1 MHMNF
6 SAVEGHV
13 RGLLGP
19 TTDMNLS
26 RTWLKSLSV
35 LPVLACLMW
44 GLYSGV
50 THESPT
56 VVTFNAEAITRQF
69 VMQLSQY
76 KLSDE
81 NLRKKTEAFKKA
93 QLDALN
99 EYAAK
104 HHALVM
110 QRNHVIAGA
119 QDVTPEIEKLIAIHM
134 RTAS

>member
-6 SAVEGHV
+6 SSVEGHV

-26 RTWLKSLSV
+26 RTWLGSLSV
-35 LPVLACLMW
+35 LPMLACLAW

-56 VVTFNAEAITRQF
+56 VVTFNADVITRQF

-93 QLDALN
+93 QSDALN
-99 EYAAK
+99 EYASK

-110 QRNHVIAGA
+110 QRQHVIAGA
-119 QDVTPEIEKLIAIHM
+119 EDVTPEIEKLIAIHM
-134 RTAS
+134 RTSS

>member
-6 SAVEGHV
+6 SSVEGHV

-26 RTWLKSLSV
+26 RTWLRSLSV
-35 LPVLACLMW
+35 LPMLACLAW

-56 VVTFNAEAITRQF
+56 VVTFNADVITRQF

-93 QLDALN
+93 QSDALN
-99 EYAAK
+99 
-104 HHALVM
+104 ALVM
-110 QRNHVIAGA
+110 QRQHVIAGA
-119 QDVTPEIEKLIAIHM
+119 EDITPEILKLIAIHM
-134 RTAS
+134 RTSS